1 MAPIVT
7 VLIPVVIPMIVSQL
21 KRLNMPK
28 WLIPVMSMVLGAAT
42 EVTAQLAGGAPMT
55 ASMPVDGGVLGLA
68 GVGIR
73 EVFDQIRKR

>member
-1 MAPIVT
+1 MSPIVT
-7 VLIPVVIPMIVSQL
+7 VLIPVLVPMIVSQL
-21 KRLNMPK
+21 KKLPMPT
-28 WLIPVMSMVLGAAT
+28 WVIPIMSMILGAAT
-42 EVTAQLAGGAPMT
+42 EVTAQLAGGAPIT